1 MDARTCAMFKLA
13 LQRGYRAFEKL
24 RDSLREVDS
33 SPGGSNGVE
42 EGVEAGDSALTEF
55 FFNTLQYLKAKKR
68 KEEEPSPLSLLDNV
82 ADLEE
87 MELWM
92 KHAELVLGSKVLPFR
107 PHSPVV

>member
-1 MDARTCAMFKLA
+1 MFKLA